1 MLHFLKGCL
10 LTLLLLSSLTAVA
23 SGSLQL
29 IQAGNQAS
37 LDQAVIEISLPENRR
52 DAVPDEHYEIVQRDA
67 RFNPQVS
74 LIPVGGLVS
83 FPNRDIT
90 RHQVFSFSPPRVF
103 SLDLYLKETPP
114 PMRFET
120 PGVEVLGCNIHDRM
134 QGFIV
139 ISNASFS
146 AMTDADGRI
155 DLTSLPPGRY
165 PMRIWH
171 PRLEDTHQQWWE
183 GEVDTR
189 LDSRIALT
197 LAATP
202 PPMAEPSLLQ
212 QRFKRGLR
220 HQEHP

>member
-1 MLHFLKGCL
+1 M
-10 LTLLLLSSLTAVA
+10 LTLLMLSSLTARA
-23 SGSLQL
+23 SGSLHL
-29 IQAGNQAS
+29 IQAGSQAP
-37 LDQAVIEISLPENRR
+37 LEQAVIEISLPEGRR
-52 DAVPDEHYEIVQRDA
+52 DAVSDEHYEIVQRDA

-74 LIPVGGLVS
+74 VIPVGTLVS
-83 FPNRDIT
+83 FPNLDIT

-139 ISNASFS
+139 ISDASFS
-146 AMTDADGRI
+146 AMTDASGRV
-155 DLTSLPPGRY
+155 DLTSLPSGRY

-183 GEVDTR
+183 GEIDTR
-189 LDSRIALT
+189 SNTRLALT
-197 LAATP
+197 LEATP
-202 PPMAEPSLLQ
+202 PPSAEPSLLQ
-212 QRFKRGLR
+212 QRFQRGLK